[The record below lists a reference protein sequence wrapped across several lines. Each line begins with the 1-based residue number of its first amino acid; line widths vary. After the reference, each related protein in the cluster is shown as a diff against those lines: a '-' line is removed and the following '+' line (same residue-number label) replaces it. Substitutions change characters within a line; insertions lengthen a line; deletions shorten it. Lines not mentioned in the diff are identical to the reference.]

1 MCPMDF
7 RGTKHFQQANV
18 DRAADTETVILFGG
32 NIGEFKRQEVEAL
45 KTVVLDESNHRSID
59 RKNALEKLQRWS
71 DQGSKFAAAALRE
84 MGVGSAVLSDHE
96 FERALKN
103 LRLDDKN
110 KAQVRSFGK
119 DFFRFAS
126 SLANPQTAEDK
137 LNLADLADR
146 SGREV
151 AATFVASANDAAI
164 EAVNREFTLAKPN
177 YYLCEENFDAIVDCL
192 SRRYLGHGSDNYD
205 EGQLMQDLFIDGY
218 WTANNLQAAYEEL
231 NAAGLLEVAPGKARP
246 INADDRQALS
256 IAAAAITTERDLD
269 RVLNGYL
276 QFSLGD
282 SAPRNWKLVVGKVQ
296 YAAVLFDAVLF
307 AWSQKRADYE
317 PSNGAELYIRKYL
330 AGRFPTF
337 PLLTAA
343 WNKCVNETG
352 GRGIIPIEEE
362 MLDEEALQAEAS
374 FADINARYAVRS

>member
-1 MCPMDF
+1 MPMDY
-7 RGTKHFQQANV
+7 RGTKHWQKANV
-18 DRAADTETVILFGG
+18 DRAADEENVVLFGG
-32 NIGEFKRQEVEAL
+32 NLGTFKRQEVEAL
-45 KTVVLDESNHRSID
+45 QAVVRDENYRQLD

-71 DQGSKFAAAALRE
+71 QQGSKFASAALQE
-84 MGVGSAVLSDHE
+84 LGVGSVDISDRE
-96 FERALKN
+96 FERALAN
-103 LRLDDKN
+103 IRLPEKDRAKV
-110 KAQVRSFGK
+110 KSFGK

-192 SRRYLGHGSDNYD
+192 SRRYLGYGSDSEDAAQAMN
-205 EGQLMQDLFIDGY
+205 ELFIDGH
-218 WTANNLQAAYEEL
+218 WTANNLLAAYEEL
-231 NAAGLLEVAPGKARP
+231 NAAGLLEVAPGQAKP

-276 QFSLGD
+276 QFSLGE
-282 SAPRNWKLVVGKVQ
+282 SAPRNWKKVVGKVQ

-317 PSNGAELYIRKYL
+317 PSEGAELYIRKYL

-337 PLLTAA
+337 PLLDAA
-343 WNKCVNETG
+343 WSKCLKETD

-362 MLDEEALQAEAS
+362 ILDEDALQADAS
-374 FADINARYAVRS
+374 FADINARYALRS